1 MPVRRV
7 GFYALSLFRSE
18 VLSER
23 SKPQWDQIVISRSRG
38 LNTLC
43 LVLLSTSAVGV
54 GLLLAV
60 EYAPKI
66 RVAGYLEP
74 EGGTTDVIAQAAG
87 TVTRVFVGEDDGVIQ
102 GEALM
107 ELDHT
112 RFVAGGQRATELA
125 SDHLHDSLRRLADAA
140 SVDERS
146 YHSAQLKLERQ
157 VIHLLTEQGLLQE
170 ELKLATERWSLVE
183 STYARV
189 RQLAIKGVV
198 SRAEWQAERERLLGY
213 KQSLSQ
219 LRRLLATGAR
229 RIVQF
234 EQERLGV
241 AQTQADE
248 RQRRAERRAELRRNI
263 AALEERAHSTLVAP
277 KAGVTSFLQVK
288 IGDYVALGE
297 VVLSIVGENPSAA
310 LVLSIGADAVND
322 VRIGDA
328 VRFRVLGATQR
339 QSQAGRAVIQE
350 LSRTPQKTRKL
361 VAWFPVLGPTY
372 RARAEITELP
382 PGVSG
387 QRELPVEARV
397 LGERR
402 SLWRWLLTPL
412 LAAWRGLA

>member
-1 MPVRRV
+1 M
-7 GFYALSLFRSE
+7 SLFRSE
-18 VLSER
+18 VLTER
-23 SKPQWDQIVISRSRG
+23 SKPQWDKIVISRSRG

-43 LVLLSTSAVGV
+43 LVLLSVSAAGV

-66 RVAGYLEP
+66 RVVGYLEP
-74 EGGTTDVIAQAAG
+74 KGGTTDVIAQVAG
-87 TVTRVFVGEDDGVIQ
+87 TVTRVFVGEDDGVIR

-112 RFVAGGQRATELA
+112 RFVAGGQRATELE
-125 SDHLHDSLRRLADAA
+125 SEHLHDSLRRLADAA
-140 SVDERS
+140 SVDERI
-146 YHSAQLKLERQ
+146 YHSAQLKREQQ
-157 VIHLLTEQGLLQE
+157 VVHLLREQDLLQE
-170 ELKLATERWSLVE
+170 ELQLATERWSLIE
-183 STYARV
+183 STYARI
-189 RQLAIKGVV
+189 RALAIKGAV

-219 LRRLLATGAR
+219 LRRLLATGDR

-234 EQERLGV
+234 EQERLGI

-248 RQRRAERRAELRRNI
+248 RQRRTQRRAELRRNI
-263 AALEERAHSTLVAP
+263 EALEERARSTLVAP

-288 IGDYVALGE
+288 IGDYVAPGE
-297 VVLSIVGENPSAA
+297 VVLSIVGKNPSAS
-310 LVLSIGADAVND
+310 LVLLIGSDAVND

-328 VRFRVLGATQR
+328 VRFRVLGATRR
-339 QSQAGRAVIQE
+339 QTQAGIAVIQE
-350 LSRTPQKTRKL
+350 LSRTPQKPRKL

-382 PGVSG
+382 PGISG

-412 LAAWRGLA
+412 LMAWRGLV